1 MLKILEPGVEEL
13 YKVYSGLTLE
23 YFIVEYIFLQ
33 FDYGKTVAFKDILD
47 AIYMIQIYCITSI
60 NKNSY
65 ENNILHSFN
74 INFIIINVK

>member
-13 YKVYSGLTLE
+13 YKVYSDLTLE

-33 FDYGKTVAFKDILD
+33 FDYGKTVSFKDILD
-47 AIYMIQIYCITSI
+47 AKQIYCITSI

-65 ENNILHSFN
+65 ETIYYIVLT
-74 INFIIINVK
+74 